1 MTIRVFTC
9 PSCSHRL
16 RLGSAR
22 CGRCYMPTLLLNR
35 WSILIP
41 IAIILMMALL
51 IGGMVLLV
59 VLS

>member
-1 MTIRVFTC
+1 
-9 PSCSHRL
+9 
-16 RLGSAR
+16 
-22 CGRCYMPTLLLNR
+22 MPTLLLNR